1 MVLQEGPIDESLLT
15 FQQSHRSHSI
25 WANDGEP
32 PVDSKTIKVR
42 RSQSKLKKFDPL
54 APPVLQ
60 LIRQAGFGG
69 VIDLPFISL
78 DIGLMTA
85 LLERWR
91 PETHSFHLRTGEWTV
106 TLQDVEVL
114 LGLPIDGEPIIGSTN
129 EDWDLLCQRLLGIVP
144 ENKVDRKGGKVTM
157 TWLREHF
164 KGHLAAGYTEE
175 NVQQHARGY
184 ILQLIGGVLMLTF
197 QQSHRSHSIWANDGE
212 PPVDSKTI
220 KVRRSQS
227 KLKKFDPLAP
237 PVLQLIRQ
245 AGFGGVIDLP
255 FISLDIG
262 LMTALLEHWRPETHS
277 FHLRTGEWTVTLQDV
292 EVIWRPYSEELIASL
307 PPSCRAGRAI
317 WMAKVPLL
325 NFPMVQMHMRD
336 RVMRQF
342 GLRQTIPAHCN
353 CRQPLHE
360 KNWKAGQKDY
370 RQDHHAE
377 LEMWNHRLNHIVPA
391 GEADPH
397 EYAYP
402 ADDPYVT
409 WYERI
414 TIPYISR
421 LGGGADKAMRLF
433 ERLRT
438 MEDIDLHEVRSIG
451 EEGVGAMAY
460 LEKWLR
466 KRPPIDPNQPQAQ
479 GVNVAEEVHPLHE
492 PAIEVD
498 PLIHNDPIPDTMDA
512 GTSSAPQDAD
522 GGFVSSSFTAHLGSV
537 PSYPFTLMF

>member
-1 MVLQEGPIDESLLT
+1 MVLQEGPIDGSLLT
-15 FQQSHRSHSI
+15 FQQSHRFHSI

-32 PVDSKTIKVR
+32 PVDSKTIKMR
-42 RSQSKLKKFDPL
+42 RSQSKLKKLDPP

-60 LIRQAGFGG
+60 LIGQAGFGG

-85 LLERWR
+85 LLERWQ

-114 LGLPIDGEPIIGSTN
+114 LRLPVDGEPIIGSTN

-144 ENKVDRKGGKVTM
+144 ENKVDRKGGKLWAWERFPFVAPRRLGTRQRPPGSPLSAR
-157 TWLREHF
+157 WDDHF
-164 KGHLAAGYTEE
+164 HSPDLATHVLGYYR
-175 NVQQHARGY
+175 NY
-184 ILQLIGGVLMLTF
+184 FDF
-197 QQSHRSHSIWANDGE
+197 QRAD
-212 PPVDSKTI
+212 
-220 KVRRSQS
+220 
-227 KLKKFDPLAP
+227 
-237 PVLQLIRQ
+237 
-245 AGFGGVIDLP
+245 
-255 FISLDIG
+255 
-262 LMTALLEHWRPETHS
+262 
-277 FHLRTGEWTVTLQDV
+277 
-292 EVIWRPYSEELIASL
+292 EVIWRPYSEELLSSL

-317 WMAKVPLL
+317 WMANVPLL
-325 NFPMVQMHMRD
+325 NFPMVQMHMPN

-342 GLRQTIPAHCN
+342 GHRQTISTHCN
-353 CRQPLHE
+353 CRQPLHG

-377 LEMWNHRLNHIVPA
+377 LEMWNHRLNHIIPA

-414 TIPYISR
+414 TVQYISR

-433 ERLRT
+433 EKLRT
-438 MEDIDLHEVRSIG
+438 MEDIDLDEVRSIG
-451 EEGVGAMAY
+451 EEGVGVMAY

-466 KRPPIDPNQPQAQ
+466 KRPLMDPNQPQAE
-479 GVNVAEEVHPLHE
+479 GVNVVEEVQPLHE
-492 PAIEVD
+492 PAIELD
-498 PLIHNDPIPDTMDA
+498 PLIHNDPIPDTVDA
-512 GTSSAPQDAD
+512 GTSSTPQNAD
-522 GGFVSSSFTAHLGSV
+522 GGSLSSSFTAHLGSV
-537 PSYPFTLMF
+537 PSYPFMLMFQSTSPLPIHTDMPYDSQDWFDYPL